1 MKRWQTGYWQ
11 TAVAIVCFSL
21 TACTEHQTMTTRT
34 GLVTMK
40 GNPVTLTGSPVA
52 VGQEAPDF
60 TAVGTDMKP
69 RRLSDER
76 GKVVILSAVPSI
88 DTPVCDTETRTFNEK
103 AASLGDDIVI
113 LTVSMDLPFAQKR
126 WCGAHGIDRVVT
138 ISDFKDREFGSRYG
152 LKIAENGLLAR
163 AVLVI
168 DRDGVIQYEQIVP
181 EVAEEPDY
189 DAAIAAARAA
199 LGR

>member
-1 MKRWQTGYWQ
+1 MKRWQSRSWL
-11 TAVAIVCFSL
+11 AAAAIVCVSL
-21 TACTEHQTMTTRT
+21 TACTEHHAMTTRT

-40 GNPVTLTGSPVA
+40 GNPVTLTGSPVE

-60 TAVGTDMKP
+60 AAVGTDMKP
-69 RRLSDER
+69 HRLSDER
-76 GKVVILSAVPSI
+76 GKVVILSAVPSL
-88 DTPVCDTETRTFNEK
+88 DTAVCDVETRTFNEK
-103 AASLGDDIVI
+103 AAALGDDIVI

-126 WCGAHGIDRVVT
+126 WCGTHGIDRVVT

-152 LKIAENGLLAR
+152 LSIAENGLLTR

-168 DRDGVIQYEQIVP
+168 DPDGVIKYQQIVP

-189 DAAIAAARAA
+189 DAAIAAAKAA
-199 LGR
+199 LGG